1 MMGYSFRARV
11 ILASVT
17 VSGVVLAVFALS
29 AWLYVYRAGLFQIDS
44 DLAERVGPVVSIS
57 HPRSDWPLIA
67 RGLNMSYGGG
77 AGGDGCLVLAKGA
90 GGEILHQS
98 PGWPADL
105 PAAGFPVP
113 TPTNPALR
121 SFPTPPRPRAGSQ
134 SARDRRPHASTVPQ
148 WRFLP
153 FAVPHFVTKRT
164 GAGALRLC
172 TMENSELA
180 LVLAVHLRPFEAAM
194 ARLRTGFLV
203 ALPLALL
210 FVGGGSWLAS
220 SRALRSVEDLAR
232 VAEQVTTSNL
242 DQRIAPESVATEFRR
257 LTTVL
262 NGMLDRLQRGLS
274 QAVRF
279 SADAAHELQTPL
291 AVLQG
296 AVEQALHHCPPGS
309 EEQQTLGD
317 VLEEVHR
324 LKAITRKLLLLSRAD
339 SGQLRPT
346 LIPVNLTQLVADV
359 AEEAR
364 ALAPLLEVSEDLR
377 PGVEVPGDPDLL
389 QQAVTNLSSNAM
401 KYNREGGAVEFRLA
415 GGDGTAELTVTNTGA
430 GIPPEDLPR
439 LFERFYRADAS
450 RSRQVDGVG
459 LGLSL
464 AREIARAHGGDLTL
478 VEARD
483 DRTSFRMTLP
493 VAAAAAG
500 GQAA

>member
-1 MMGYSFRARV
+1 MGQSFRARV

-29 AWLYVYRAGLFQIDS
+29 AWTYVYRAGLFQIDS
-44 DLAERVGPVVSIS
+44 DLAQRVGPIVSVA
-57 HPRSDWPLIA
+57 HPRADWRLIA

-77 AGGDGCLVLAKGA
+77 GGGGGCVVLVKGA
-90 GGEILHQS
+90 GGEILHRS
-98 PGWPADL
+98 PDWPEDL
-105 PAAGFPVP
+105 PADRFPVP
-113 TPTNPALR
+113 TAANPALR
-121 SFPTPPRPRAGSQ
+121 SFPAPPRPPARPGASP
-134 SARDRRPHASTVPQ
+134 RDRPGAAPGPH

-153 FAVPHFVTKRT
+153 FSMPDFATRRT
-164 GAGALRLC
+164 EAGSLRVC
-172 TMENSELA
+172 TMENSE
-180 LVLAVHLRPFEAAM
+180 VAVVVAVRLRLFETGM
-194 ARLRTGFLV
+194 ARLRTAFLL

-220 SRALRSVEDLAR
+220 GRALRSVEDLAR
-232 VAEQVTTSNL
+232 VAEQVTASNL

-262 NGMLDRLQRGLS
+262 NGMLDRLQRSFS

-296 AVEQALHHCPPGS
+296 EIEQALHRYPPGS
-309 EEQQTLGD
+309 EEQRTFSD

-346 LIPVNLTQLVADV
+346 LSPVVLTELIADV

-364 ALAPLLEVSEDLR
+364 ALAPLLQVSDDLR
-377 PGVEVPGDPDLL
+377 PDVDVMGDPGLL

-401 KYNREGGAVEFRLA
+401 RYNRDGGAIEFRLSA
-415 GGDGTAELTVTNTGA
+415 CDGTAELTVANTGP
-430 GIPPEDLPR
+430 GIPPQDHPR

-450 RSRQVDGVG
+450 RGRRTDGVG

-478 VEARD
+478 VESGG
-483 DRTSFRMTLP
+483 DRTLFRMTLP
-493 VAAAAAG
+493 VAGPASGVQTA
-500 GQAA
+500 